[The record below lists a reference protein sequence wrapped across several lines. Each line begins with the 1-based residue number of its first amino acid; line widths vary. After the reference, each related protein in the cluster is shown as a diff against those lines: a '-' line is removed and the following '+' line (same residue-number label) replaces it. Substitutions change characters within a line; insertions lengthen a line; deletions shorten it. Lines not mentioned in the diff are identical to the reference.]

1 MGKWEP
7 ISDALY
13 ATQIHHCD
21 LCGKM
26 MVKRFWQVEYSDK
39 SLSFCAPRCE
49 TTFFNYWLPRYG
61 AEHGF
66 IGADEKEEE

>member
-1 MGKWEP
+1 MAQWEP

-26 MVKRFWQVEYSDK
+26 LVRRLWRVEYERK
-39 SLSFCAPRCE
+39 SLKFCDERCE
-49 TTFFNYWLPRYG
+49 QTWLDYWLPRYG
-61 AEHGF
+61 KAHGF
-66 IGADEKEEE
+66 TNDED

>member
-1 MGKWEP
+1 MGRWEP

-26 MVKRFWQVEYSDK
+26 MVKRFWQVEYSGK
-39 SLSFCAPRCE
+39 SLSFCDQHCE
-49 TTFFNYWLPRYG
+49 ATWIDYWLPRYG
-61 AEHGF
+61 ADHGF
-66 IGADEKEEE
+66 TEEDEN